1 MTVVFDTNVLV
12 AALVFPAGRAA
23 EALKRIVDGQDELL
37 LSKPILD
44 ELLSVLGRKFA
55 RDREELARL
64 AVWLADAAA
73 WVRPDVRLAA
83 VRDEPDNRILEC
95 AVSGNADAIVTGDHE
110 LLSLA
115 RFRGIELMNLR
126 TYLDRP

>member
-1 MTVVFDTNVLV
+1 MRVVFDTNVLV

-23 EALKRIVDGQDELL
+23 EALNRIVDGQDELL
-37 LSKPILD
+37 LSEPILD
-44 ELLSVLGRKFA
+44 ELLSVLSRKFS

-64 AVWLADAAA
+64 AVWLADAAE
-73 WVRPDVRLAA
+73 WVQPGLRLAA

-95 AVSGNADAIVTGDHE
+95 AVSGHADAIVTGDHE

-115 RFRGIELMNLR
+115 RFHGIELISLR
-126 TYLDRP
+126 LYLSR